1 MVAKMVKK
9 LPTVW
14 KDLYSV
20 PGLGRSP
27 GEGNGYLSSILG
39 TCMVAQTVKNKEKEM
54 ALYILASWIS
64 FNSYYKKKLVIM

>member
-1 MVAKMVKK
+1 MAKMVKK

-14 KDLYSV
+14 KDLCSV

-27 GEGNGYLSSILG
+27 GEGSGYLSSVHR
-39 TCMVAQTVKNKEKEM
+39 TSMVSQTVKNLEKEM